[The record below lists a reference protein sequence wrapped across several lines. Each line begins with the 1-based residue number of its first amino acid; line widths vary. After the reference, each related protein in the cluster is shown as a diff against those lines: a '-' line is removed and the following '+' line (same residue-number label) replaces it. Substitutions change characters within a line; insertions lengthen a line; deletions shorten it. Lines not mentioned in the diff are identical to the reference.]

1 MKYVDDTGI
10 SYEIDP
16 NLISQRLQEVLTE
29 KNISYNEL
37 EKMTGIPKSA
47 LQRYAAGT
55 TKKIP
60 TDRIRVIALKLH
72 VNLLYLLGLTDDP
85 NELPVFNVSVN
96 TDKVSIVNNAKSD
109 KIQKLLNYFCQLS
122 DDEMIDLIR
131 YAEFLY
137 ERGK

>member
-1 MKYVDDTGI
+1 MKYVDDTGT

-16 NLISQRLQEVLTE
+16 KLISQRLQSVLND
-29 KNISYNEL
+29 KDISYNDL

-72 VNLLYLLGLTDDP
+72 VNLLYLLGLTDDA

-109 KIQKLLNYFCQLS
+109 KIQKLLNLFCQLS
-122 DDEMIDLIR
+122 DDEMEDLIR